1 MQKINLYRYE
11 EKNGAIRITPTP
23 ANENDSPSRLRLVA
37 EEDMVLTD
45 GIVNTP
51 VIDIFFE
58 EEDNWWEIINSTEK
72 EIL

>member
-37 EEDMVLTD
+37 EEDMILTN
-45 GIVNTP
+45 GIVDTP
-51 VIDIFFE
+51 VVDIFFE
-58 EEDNWWEIINSTEK
+58 EIDDWWEIIDNPEK